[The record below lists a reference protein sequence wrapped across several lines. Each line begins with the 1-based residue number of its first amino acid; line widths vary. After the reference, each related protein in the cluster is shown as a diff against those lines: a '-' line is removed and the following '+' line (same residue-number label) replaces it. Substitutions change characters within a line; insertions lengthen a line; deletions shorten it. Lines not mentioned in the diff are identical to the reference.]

1 MCDHF
6 DGTNEVTTY
15 ATRCQLFRGKGVIFI
30 SIEANASKKFS
41 VIHFRAS
48 KNKSERINAR
58 FNFMSLS
65 YLMIR
70 SVSFNGSW
78 NYPDRHRGS
87 LLSFDLF
94 SPPPTVRR
102 CGAGFRSLE
111 SCVTRTQHLRSLTL

>member
-1 MCDHF
+1 M
-6 DGTNEVTTY
+6 
-15 ATRCQLFRGKGVIFI
+15 
-30 SIEANASKKFS
+30 
-41 VIHFRAS
+41 IHFRAS

-94 SPPPTVRR
+94 SPP
-102 CGAGFRSLE
+102 AH
-111 SCVTRTQHLRSLTL
+111 RTQVWSGFEIFGVLCHPHAAPEKSDPVIPISLPARYSNKILV